1 MQALGVVA
9 FSKKVRV
16 RSPNSHQPGKWVART
31 CWLNKD
37 SGNHMHPIFLYC
49 LGILFAWGLL
59 EFLTRSGLMA
69 SSNGA
74 LMLALG
80 VMLIIVSVADWQ
92 MNSPMINARTGDH
105 VTLDDYIEINGI
117 VVVFSFLVSIILEVR
132 KRQSGKEEKM

>member
-1 MQALGVVA
+1 
-9 FSKKVRV
+9 
-16 RSPNSHQPGKWVART
+16 
-31 CWLNKD
+31 
-37 SGNHMHPIFLYC
+37 MHTVFLYFF
-49 LGILFAWGLL
+49 GMLFAWGLL

-105 VTLDDYIEINGI
+105 VTLDDYIEINGV

>member
-1 MQALGVVA
+1 
-9 FSKKVRV
+9 
-16 RSPNSHQPGKWVART
+16 
-31 CWLNKD
+31 
-37 SGNHMHPIFLYC
+37 MHTVFLYF

-69 SSNGA
+69 SSNAA

-80 VMLIIVSVADWQ
+80 VMLTIVSVADWQ

-105 VTLDDYIEINGI
+105 VTLDDYIEINGV

-132 KRQSGKEEKM
+132 KRK